1 MSQYIMRLDDASEY
15 MDVEKWQRMEDL
27 LDKYHIKP
35 IVGVI
40 PDNQDSDMVGVYPK
54 DEQFWKKVQRWKEKG
69 WIIALHGYTHVF
81 ETREG
86 GLNPVNDRSEF
97 ARWNAKKRKSVQ
109 VFGFFESTELN
120 LKYSSHR
127 RILLTKIR

>member
-40 PDNQDSDMVGVYPK
+40 PDNQDSDMGVASRR
-54 DEQFWKKVQRWKEKG
+54 KKKKG
-69 WIIALHGYTHVF
+69 G
-81 ETREG
+81 R
-86 GLNPVNDRSEF
+86 
-97 ARWNAKKRKSVQ
+97 
-109 VFGFFESTELN
+109 
-120 LKYSSHR
+120 
-127 RILLTKIR
+127 

>member
-54 DEQFWKKVQRWKEKG
+54 DEQFWKKVQRWKERAG
-69 WIIALHGYTHVF
+69 SLHSMAI
-81 ETREG
+81 
-86 GLNPVNDRSEF
+86 PMC
-97 ARWNAKKRKSVQ
+97 
-109 VFGFFESTELN
+109 
-120 LKYSSHR
+120 LKPER
-127 RILLTKIR
+127 AV

>member
-40 PDNQDSDMVGVYPK
+40 PDNQDSDMVGSLSEGRTVL
-54 DEQFWKKVQRWKEKG
+54 EKG
-69 WIIALHGYTHVF
+69 PTL
-81 ETREG
+81 EG
-86 GLNPVNDRSEF
+86 KGLDHCTPWLYPCV
-97 ARWNAKKRKSVQ
+97 
-109 VFGFFESTELN
+109 
-120 LKYSSHR
+120 
-127 RILLTKIR
+127 

>member
-40 PDNQDSDMVGVYPK
+40 PDNQDSDMVESIRRTNSSGKRSNVGRK
-54 DEQFWKKVQRWKEKG
+54 RAG
-69 WIIALHGYTHVF
+69 SLHSMAI
-81 ETREG
+81 
-86 GLNPVNDRSEF
+86 PMC
-97 ARWNAKKRKSVQ
+97 
-109 VFGFFESTELN
+109 
-120 LKYSSHR
+120 LKPER
-127 RILLTKIR
+127 AV